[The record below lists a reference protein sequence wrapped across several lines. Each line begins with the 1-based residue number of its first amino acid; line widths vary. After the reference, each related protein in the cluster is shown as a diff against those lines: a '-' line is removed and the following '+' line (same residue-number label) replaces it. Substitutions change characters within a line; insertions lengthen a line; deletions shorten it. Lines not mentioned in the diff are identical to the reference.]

1 MSSRLV
7 VVLSIR
13 VLRLLTKLNLLIG
26 AHIVALLV
34 ASLVAEPWVMR
45 ALGVPP
51 TSFNSRL
58 FIGMRL
64 IMVIGICSI
73 PFVHFVL
80 TRLLMF
86 VETVRTGNPFAA
98 ANAHRFQMI
107 AWALL
112 ALGALNL
119 VVRAVAASVSSPAV
133 PLHVGEGY
141 SFALWLVVLLLFVL
155 ARAFED
161 GARMREELEGT
172 V

>member
-1 MSSRLV
+1 MPSPIVL
-7 VVLSIR
+7 VLSIR
-13 VLRLLTKLNLLIG
+13 VLRVVTKLNLLIG
-26 AHIVALLV
+26 AHIVALLL
-34 ASLVAEPWVMR
+34 ASLIAETWVMG

-51 TSFNSRL
+51 TSSSSRL

-64 IMVIGICSI
+64 IMVIGICSV

-86 VETVRTGNPFAA
+86 VETVKTGNPFAA

-112 ALGALNL
+112 ALGLLNL

-133 PLHVGEGY
+133 PLHVGEGF
-141 SFALWLVVLLLFVL
+141 SLALWLVVLLLFVL
-155 ARAFED
+155 ARVFEQ
-161 GARMREELEGT
+161 GARMSEELAGM